1 MPEEKLAGLTLDEK
15 LKKVRNE
22 FLDYID
28 KNINEISATLPIFF
42 AHIITMLNDSFPGL
56 KDEAHDEFIDS
67 ITYRILAASHQGKN
81 IQFVEKVCANALRA
95 KKGQRAKQG
104 TDIIAGMELL
114 KSEDYAN
121 AIKFLKD
128 YTHLDA
134 TIGASVA
141 YCYYMLSLKE
151 VASLREKASRTD
163 DKERRPNEYRAPG
176 PGGDAA
182 PCQLA
187 APHQCRQGARGS
199 GKEEEPLLRRAF
211 WLMIS
216 CSLEWFPNEKGFLF
230 VGLEK
235 AKRDKNREMK
245 SELLKIA
252 TERFFDDMFFLKEM
266 YHFRLETGDGDGATG
281 VVRQMIQ
288 QFPDGLEP
296 LYFGLM
302 ISLLSM
308 KKTTYD
314 GFRKLLLMKG
324 IPEHIPSIMD
334 VAYQVMNNDPRQALA
349 ILRELKGKFPRF
361 DFYFVSLE
369 YLLADTSAQDQK
381 RNKRARKMLIDSIDR
396 FCLNELGIER

>member
-1 MPEEKLAGLTLDEK
+1 MPEEKVAGLTLDEK
-15 LKKVRNE
+15 LKKVRTE
-22 FLDYID
+22 FHDYID
-28 KNINEISATLPIFF
+28 KNVKEISATLPVFF

-67 ITYRILAASHQGKN
+67 ITYRILSASHQGKD
-81 IQFVEKVCANALRA
+81 IQFVEKVSANALRA

-114 KSEDYAN
+114 KSEDYTHA
-121 AIKFLKD
+121 AKFLKE
-128 YTHLDA
+128 YSHLDA
-134 TIGASVA
+134 TIGAAVA

-151 VASLREKASRTD
+151 IASLREKASRTD
-163 DKERRPNEYRAPG
+163 DKERRPNEYEL
-176 PGGDAA
+176 
-182 PCQLA
+182 LA
-187 APHQCRQGARGS
+187 REEMLRLANSRPPINAVRELRIRD
-199 GKEEEPLLRRAF
+199 EEEPLLRRAF

-235 AKRDKNREMK
+235 AKRDRNREMK
-245 SELLKIA
+245 NELLKIA

-266 YHFRLETGDGDGATG
+266 YRFRLETRDGDGAKA

-302 ISLLSM
+302 ISLLSP
-308 KKTTYD
+308 KKSTYD

-324 IPEHIPSIMD
+324 VPEHIPALMD
-334 VAYQVMNNDPRQALA
+334 VAFEVMSNNPRQALA
-349 ILRELKGKFPRF
+349 SLREVKGRFPQF

-369 YLLADTSAQDQK
+369 YLLSETSAEDPK
-381 RNKRARKMLIDSIDR
+381 RSRRARKALVDSLDR
-396 FCLNELGIER
+396 FCMKELGIEG